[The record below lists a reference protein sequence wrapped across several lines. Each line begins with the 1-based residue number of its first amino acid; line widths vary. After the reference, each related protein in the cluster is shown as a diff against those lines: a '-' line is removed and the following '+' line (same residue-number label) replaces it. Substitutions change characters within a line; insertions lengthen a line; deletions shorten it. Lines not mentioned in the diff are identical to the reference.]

1 MVWLKLAR
9 LVAVPIAVVLA
20 VGLTLV
26 SPAASADEFYDISSV
41 EIAGPPG
48 SLVRLQGRP
57 DIEVTRSYA
66 WRILYR
72 SVSFAGEPIVV
83 SATVLVPFG
92 APPADGWPVIAWAHG
107 TTGIVPKCGPTKLP
121 DPLVRIVGINQAITG
136 RYVVVATDYP
146 GLGVGPAHPFL
157 VGESEGRSIL
167 DSIRAVQAMPEAHA
181 GRRTALFGFSQG
193 GHAVLWA
200 NQIAPHYAPELDLI
214 GVAALAPATLLGELF
229 TDDYDN
235 LSGRIL
241 TGLVLES
248 WSDPNVYGLSIDS
261 MIWPKE
267 YAPFHKIGDNCIDL
281 VQDEISDIAQN
292 RRIPKDFLKADPA
305 TTPPWSRFMAEN
317 IPSWRHSAVPFY
329 IGQGTADTTVDPPV
343 TYKFIRRMCEEGTV
357 VRLEKFPG
365 KTHTKLP
372 RAAQRSAM
380 EWIGDRFNGKP
391 APNTC

>member
-1 MVWLKLAR
+1 MVLWKLAR
-9 LVAVPIAVVLA
+9 WVAVAAAFVAGPVVHAGDDDFYAVPPS
-20 VGLTLV
+20 LV
-26 SPAASADEFYDISSV
+26 S
-41 EIAGPPG
+41 GPPG

-57 DIEVTRSYA
+57 DIEVTRSFA

-72 SVSFAGEPIVV
+72 SVSFTGQPIVV

-92 APPADGWPVIAWAHG
+92 APPAEGWPVIAWAHG
-107 TTGIVPKCGPTKLP
+107 TTGIVPKCGPSKLP
-121 DPLVRIVGINQAITG
+121 DPLIRIPGINQAITS
-136 RYVVVATDYP
+136 RYVVIATDYP

-157 VGESEGRSIL
+157 VGESEGRAIL

-193 GHAVLWA
+193 GHAALWA
-200 NQIAPHYAPELDLI
+200 NQIAPHYAPELDLV
-214 GVAALAPATLLGELF
+214 GVAALAPPTYLGELF
-229 TDDYDN
+229 TDDYDQ

-248 WSDPNVYGLSIDS
+248 WSDPDVYDISIDS

-267 YAPFHKIGDNCIDL
+267 YAPFHRIGDNCIDL
-281 VQDEISDIAQN
+281 VLDEISDLAEN

-305 TTPPWSRFMAEN
+305 TTPPWSRYMVEN
-317 IPSWRHSAVPFY
+317 IPSSSRSAVPFY
-329 IGQGTADTTVDPPV
+329 IAQGTADTTVDPPV

-372 RAAQRSAM
+372 KAAQGSAM
-380 EWIGDRFNGKP
+380 EWIGDRFAGRP
-391 APNTC
+391 APDTC